1 MITLRNSPV
10 YVNQVKES
18 WDQGGGVGVV
28 TPSNNPFAQL
38 GPTLDLVFAGV
49 PTDPLLVSTLQDDT
63 IDLYFVARQ
72 YWIAEQYVIW
82 E

>member
-10 YVNQVKES
+10 YVNAIKEP
-18 WDQGGGVGVV
+18 WDQGGGVGVS
-28 TPSNNPFAQL
+28 TPSNDPFAQL

-49 PTDPLLVSTLQDDT
+49 PTDPLCVSTLQDDT
-63 IDLYFVARQ
+63 LDLYFVAGQ
-72 YWIAEQYVIW
+72 YQIAEQYVIW